1 MPLLHSPLS
10 LLSWRDTEPL
20 RVPSSLRMTD
30 GPELQMVLTTSA
42 PAVFPA
48 LAESN
53 RVCVYDRPGSMITT
67 TDAGGTVALG
77 EAARPGRSDPVPMPR
92 DPAEVVTELHDLLS
106 AADVPS
112 PYVLVGHS
120 LGGALNVLYART
132 YPDAVSGLVVV
143 DSPLPPTGISSARSS
158 GRAFK
163 SWGWTRA
170 WRPIFS

>member
-20 RVPSSLRMTD
+20 RVSSSPRMTD

-92 DPAEVVTELHDLLS
+92 DPAEVITDLHDLLA

-112 PYVLVGHS
+112 PCVLVGHS

-132 YPDAVSGLVVV
+132 YP
-143 DSPLPPTGISSARSS
+143 
-158 GRAFK
+158 
-163 SWGWTRA
+163 TR
-170 WRPIFS
+170 